1 MKSERKAGVAQ
12 MSRALLVM
20 ARSLV
25 FTPKRKGKPEEGF
38 EQRNDLA

>member
-1 MKSERKAGVAQ
+1 MGQ
-12 MSRALLVM
+12 MPRALLVL

-25 FTPKRKGKPEEGF
+25 FTPEKKGKPGEGL